1 MVTQKD
7 TCDIKGGQG
16 REKNKR
22 SGYKVAAGIYA
33 VVLAIAFRNN
43 VK

>member
-1 MVTQKD
+1 VVTQKD

-16 REKNKR
+16 REKNKGT
-22 SGYKVAAGIYA
+22 GYKAAAGIYA
-33 VVLAIAFRNN
+33 VALAIAIRNN